1 MKNTPNQLF
10 PYYGGKATLASTV
23 IEVIKEFN
31 HRVYV
36 EPFCGGASIFFQK
49 QQSTFPKKNAVHVL
63 NDLNDLIIT
72 AYRVA
77 IEQPEKLEKKL
88 KSSLYSE
95 SLFRKAKH
103 IVENPEEFTDLDIA
117 WAVIYKIRSSFCNKL
132 DGTWGRSKKGNY
144 EVETYNNFLE
154 YLPSVLKELRQAT
167 ISSEDAIACIKRW
180 DSPETLFYVDPPY
193 PNTGQG
199 HYAGYTQSDF
209 EKLIETLKN
218 AKGTVVLSCY
228 PNEAVPADWEK
239 ISIRRRCPI
248 NFSRQITDSFRTEV
262 IWTKPGVEMDRVRWE
277 QINLIAA

>member
-36 EPFCGGASIFFQK
+36 EPFCGGASVFFQK
-49 QQSTFPKKNAVHVL
+49 QQSIPPKKDAVHVL
-63 NDLNDLIIT
+63 IYLNDLVIT

-77 IEQPEKLEKKL
+77 IEQPRELEGKL

-95 SLFRKAKH
+95 SLFRKAKN
-103 IVENPEEFTDLDIA
+103 IVENPEKFTDLDIA

-132 DGTWGRSKKGNY
+132 DGTWGRSKKAND

-154 YLPSVLKELRQAT
+154 YLPSVLQELRQAT
-167 ISSEDAIACIKRW
+167 ISSEDAIACIERW
-180 DSPETLFYVDPPY
+180 DSSETLFYVDPPY
-193 PNTGQG
+193 PNTDQG
-199 HYAGYTQSDF
+199 HYAGYTQADF
-209 EKLIETLKN
+209 EKLIETLKKV
-218 AKGTVVLSCY
+218 KGTVILSCY
-228 PNEAVPADWEK
+228 PNDAVPADWEK

-262 IWTKPGVEMDRVRWE
+262 IWIKPGAEMERVRWE
-277 QINLIAA
+277 QMRLIAA

>member
-23 IEVIKEFN
+23 IEVTKEFN

-36 EPFCGGASIFFQK
+36 EPFCGGASVFFQK
-49 QQSTFPKKNAVHVL
+49 QQSIPPKKDAVHVL
-63 NDLNDLIIT
+63 NDLNDLVIT

-77 IEQPEKLEKKL
+77 IEQPRELEGKL

-95 SLFRKAKH
+95 SLFRKAKN
-103 IVENPEEFTDLDIA
+103 IVENPEKFTDLDIA

-132 DGTWGRSKKGNY
+132 DGTWGRSKKAND

-154 YLPSVLKELRQAT
+154 YLPSVLQELRQAT
-167 ISSEDAIACIKRW
+167 ISSEDAIACIERW
-180 DSPETLFYVDPPY
+180 DSSETLFYVDPPY
-193 PNTGQG
+193 PNTDQG
-199 HYAGYTQSDF
+199 HYAGYTQADF
-209 EKLIETLKN
+209 EKLIETLKRV
-218 AKGTVVLSCY
+218 KGTVILSCY
-228 PNEAVPADWEK
+228 PNDAVPADWEK

-262 IWTKPGVEMDRVRWE
+262 IWIKPGAEMERVRWE
-277 QINLIAA
+277 QMRLMAA

>member
-1 MKNTPNQLF
+1 MQNTPNQLF

-49 QQSTFPKKNAVHVL
+49 QQSILPKKDAVHVL

-103 IVENPEEFTDLDIA
+103 IVENPEEFTDIDIA
-117 WAVIYKIRSSFCNKL
+117 WAVIYELRSSFCNQL
-132 DGTWGRSKKGNY
+132 DGTWGRSKNENY
-144 EVETYNNFLE
+144 VVKTYNNFLE

-193 PNTGQG
+193 PNTDQG

-262 IWTKPGVEMDRVRWE
+262 IWTKPGVEINRVRWE
-277 QINLIAA
+277 QMNLIA